1 MIKLLT
7 LWAAWRLLRTLAP
20 ILIVATL
27 ALLLLSGASRRAGH
41 GESVVG
47 RLQHRTRPLEQQL
60 QHTLQKAFEP

>member
-7 LWAAWRLLRTLAP
+7 LWAAWRLLRALAP
-20 ILIVATL
+20 ILVVATL
-27 ALLLLSGASRRAGH
+27 ALLLLGGASRRDGN

-47 RLQHRTRPLEQQL
+47 RLQHQTRPLEQQL